1 MKQANGKKY
10 LYIIIYNI
18 AHIILYFCKI
28 LIYVKFA
35 VCVVAQSCLTLC
47 NPMDRSPPDSC
58 PWDSPCK
65 NTGVGCHFL
74 LQKFANI
81 YNINGILDVL
91 QGCVSVSF
99 PGGKDWNFTHH
110 TRASKRGG
118 SFLIRM
124 KAPQRFVSSD
134 LKFSSFFWMPQEKLV
149 QHFGYGK

>member
-1 MKQANGKKY
+1 MAKNT
-10 LYIIIYNI
+10 YILYNI

-28 LIYVKFA
+28 FIYVTFA

-47 NPMDRSPPDSC
+47 DPMDCSLPDSSVHGILLARILE
-58 PWDSPCK
+58 WVAIFFSK
-65 NTGVGCHFL
+65 NL
-74 LQKFANI
+74 LI

-91 QGCVSVSF
+91 QGYVSVSF

-110 TRASKRGG
+110 TRATKKGV

-124 KAPQRFVSSD
+124 KAPQWFVSSD
-134 LKFSSFFWMPQEKLV
+134 LKFFSFFWMLQGKLV